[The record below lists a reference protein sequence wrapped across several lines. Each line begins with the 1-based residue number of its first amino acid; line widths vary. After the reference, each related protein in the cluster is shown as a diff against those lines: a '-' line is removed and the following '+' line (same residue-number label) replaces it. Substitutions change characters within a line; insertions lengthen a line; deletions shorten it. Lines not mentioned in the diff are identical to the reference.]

1 MEQSDGLN
9 KHAWLFQY
17 RPAGEATWLKDLA
30 GLRQV
35 NWRVVN
41 RSKDTHEGDLVVF
54 WESGPKGGLRGWGI
68 VSGAPVMESTLE
80 GTERW
85 RIPVSPELFLHS
97 PVSRRELE
105 SSGVLGN
112 HSFMKASQGAN
123 FPLQPAEFEGLLG
136 LMRVDESNRR
146 AIGRGLLPHMPK
158 KRGGAKPTP
167 GTGSD
172 LPGGLNANDFTLP
185 AASIIRNAD
194 YLRGGLKGSVSSTRL
209 LLAALDPA
217 AWGEVDE
224 RSSREF
230 AAWRAVRDVVEE
242 FSEPLAKLKANY
254 LRQQKKGKGE
264 DGFTPNSL
272 DVLSAARS
280 SEFTDPANGLVS
292 ADGLL
297 AALFKAEGA
306 AFLGHAERAG
316 LSLGDLKAR
325 FLTRVTAHAHVFRP
339 LWQRAI
345 GGRSPLAIAAEG
357 QTGVVSLGNDNAW
370 SQDARDSLGATR
382 EAEAFAALAIS
393 AKLTPPLA
401 VGVFGDW
408 GAGKSFFMRL
418 VYDRIEAAN
427 KAPRE
432 TASKKLLRD
441 VVQIRFNAWHYVES
455 NLWASLVDH
464 IFSELNKATTEK
476 SADKVF
482 QQLTTARE
490 LTIASAEQL
499 MERRAEQAHAAVF
512 VADAEFKLNRKRA
525 EAAALP
531 VDYWKTVLVLFKD
544 RIGGDT
550 ELKAHAKTLGL
561 VGVIEDGQKLRT
573 ALLELNESRVDAGT
587 VLEEAKRAAGSR
599 KGFAWF
605 IGATS
610 VAGLLVHFGPA
621 ILGRLLDRPDLS
633 TLVSGWTASASG
645 LLLVLTTILVQATSK
660 VRSAVKFMRS
670 VREKFM
676 QVSEERLE
684 KPVEEVKRLQED
696 LARISAEVSEGK
708 ARLAA
713 STAKVGEAAR
723 EYNSKNGRG
732 RLLSFLRARAAGDD
746 YAKHLGL
753 VSTVRKDFEELS
765 DLISESRNKKLDRD
779 AEAKREQEMFNKRVR
794 DLVARAK
801 ASSDNE
807 GVLLLREEEVKQL
820 NDSVVSTEVR
830 TEAPTVSRI
839 VLYIDDLDRCQPDR
853 VVEVLQ
859 AVHLLLS
866 FRLFVVFVAVDVR
879 WVSKALNATYSK
891 MLGKTAG
898 DGGATAHDYL
908 EKIFQVPYWVRP
920 LDGDGGEKFMEN
932 RLKGASAQSM
942 VPDAEE
948 GDVDDPDVLDGGIGN
963 GGEGGEGNSVANE
976 EAQVETTGPIQEA
989 GSAPHPELS
998 PIVDAGVAADDEA
1011 GATDVPSVEL
1021 SESEVE
1027 FMTSLARWAGNSP
1040 RRLVRFL
1047 NIYQV
1052 MKASLS
1058 GIKAGGSIDGDFFEL
1073 MAQAAIVTG
1082 APDLLDDWNQLLET
1096 AQVGETV
1103 ADLQTRVQTWEKHP
1117 QRDNIDAILAL
1128 LTSKRIW
1135 ANADGLHQYALLS
1148 RRFSFSASFDAMKS
1162 GTEGAPS
1169 LDVTPSA

>member
-17 RPAGEATWLKDLA
+17 KPAGEATWLKDLA

-35 NWRVVN
+35 NWRIIY
-41 RSKDTHEGDLVVF
+41 RSNDTHEGDLVVF

-68 VSGAPVMESTLE
+68 VSGAPFLESTLE
-80 GTERW
+80 DAERW
-85 RIPVSPELFLHS
+85 RIPVSPQLFLDR

-105 SSGVLGN
+105 SSGVLKN
-112 HSFMKASQGAN
+112 HSFMKVSQGAN
-123 FPLQPAEFEGLLG
+123 FPLQPAEFDGLLG
-136 LMRVDESNRR
+136 LMRVDESRR
-146 AIGRGLLPHMPK
+146 GAISLGLRAHAPK
-158 KRGGAKPTP
+158 KRGGAKPPP
-167 GTGSD
+167 GTESD
-172 LPGGLNANDFTLP
+172 LPGGLNANDFTFS
-185 AASIIRNAD
+185 AASIIRRAD
-194 YLRGGLKGSVSSTRL
+194 YRREGLTGPVSSTRL
-209 LLAALDPA
+209 FLAVLDPK

-224 RSSREF
+224 SSSREF
-230 AAWRAVRDVVEE
+230 AAWLAVRDLVEE
-242 FSEPLAKLKANY
+242 FSEPLAKLKSGY
-254 LRQQKKGKGE
+254 LRQQKKGTGG
-264 DGFTPNSL
+264 DALTPSSRAL
-272 DVLSAARS
+272 LSAARA
-280 SEFTDPANGLVS
+280 SEFTDPANGLVP
-292 ADGLL
+292 ADGIL
-297 AALFKAEGA
+297 AALFKSEDA
-306 AFLGHAERAG
+306 AFVGRAARAG
-316 LSLGDLKAR
+316 LSIEDLKAR

-345 GGRSPLAIAAEG
+345 GGSRPLAIAGDG

-393 AKLTPPLA
+393 RKLTPPLA

-427 KAPRE
+427 RAPKE

-441 VVQIRFNAWHYVES
+441 VVQIRFNAWHYVET

-490 LTIASAEQL
+490 LTLASAEQL

-512 VADAEFKLNRKRA
+512 LADAEFKLSCKRA

-531 VDYWKTVLVLFKD
+531 INYWETVLAVFKE
-544 RIGGDT
+544 RIGGDA
-550 ELKAHAKTLGL
+550 ELKVHAKTLGL
-561 VGVIEDGQKLRT
+561 DGMTEDGEKLGA
-573 ALLELNESRVDAGT
+573 ALRKLNESRVDAGT
-587 VLEEAKRAAGSR
+587 VLKEAKWAAGSLT
-599 KGFAWF
+599 GVVWF
-605 IGATS
+605 TGTAGL
-610 VAGLLVHFGPA
+610 AGLLVYFGPT
-621 ILGRLLDRPDLS
+621 ILVRLLDQPDFA

-645 LLLVLTTILVQATSK
+645 LFLGLTTIVLRANSK

-670 VREKFM
+670 VQEKFK

-684 KPVEEVKRLQED
+684 KPVEEVKKLQED

-779 AEAKREQEMFNKRVR
+779 AEAKREQEMFDKRVR

-801 ASSDNE
+801 ASSDDE

-820 NDSVVSTEVR
+820 NDSVVSTDVR
-830 TEAPTVSRI
+830 TDAPTVSRI

-891 MLGKTAG
+891 MLGKTGG

-920 LDGDGGEKFMEN
+920 LDGDGSETFMEN
-932 RLKGASAQSM
+932 RLKGASAQTMDS
-942 VPDAEE
+942 
-948 GDVDDPDVLDGGIGN
+948 DVEDDDGEDPGTHDDGKGDGGESTG
-963 GGEGGEGNSVANE
+963 VANE
-976 EAQVETTGPIQEA
+976 EAQFQPSGSVQEA
-989 GSAPHPELS
+989 GAATAPKPS
-998 PIVDAGVAADDEA
+998 PSEDASTAIDEEA
-1011 GATDVPSVEL
+1011 GPIDVPSVEL
-1021 SESEVE
+1021 SKSEVE
-1027 FMTSLARWAGNSP
+1027 FMTKLARWAGNSP

-1058 GIKAGGSIDGDFFEL
+1058 GVKAGGSIDGDFFEL

-1082 APDLLDDWNQLLET
+1082 APDILEDWNQLLEA
-1096 AQVGETV
+1096 AQIGETV
-1103 ADLQTRVQTWEKHP
+1103 PDLRARVQTWEKHP

-1128 LTSKRIW
+1128 LTSKRVW
-1135 ANADGLHQYALLS
+1135 ANADGLRQYALLS
-1148 RRFSFSASFDAMKS
+1148 RRFSFSARFEPAKS
-1162 GTEGAPS
+1162 EPASAPS
-1169 LDVTPSA
+1169 AAAAPPA

>member
-1 MEQSDGLN
+1 
-9 KHAWLFQY
+9 
-17 RPAGEATWLKDLA
+17 
-30 GLRQV
+30 
-35 NWRVVN
+35 
-41 RSKDTHEGDLVVF
+41 
-54 WESGPKGGLRGWGI
+54 
-68 VSGAPVMESTLE
+68 
-80 GTERW
+80 
-85 RIPVSPELFLHS
+85 
-97 PVSRRELE
+97 
-105 SSGVLGN
+105 
-112 HSFMKASQGAN
+112 MKVSQGAN
-123 FPLQPAEFEGLLG
+123 FPLQPTEFEGLLG
-136 LMRVDESNRR
+136 LMRVDESRCR
-146 AIGRGLLPHMPK
+146 AIGRGLLPHLPK
-158 KRGGAKPTP
+158 KRGGAKPNP
-167 GTGSD
+167 ITGSD
-172 LPGGLNANDFTLP
+172 LPGGLNANDFTFP
-185 AASIIRNAD
+185 AASIIRSAD
-194 YLRGGLKGSVSSTRL
+194 YRRGGLKGSVSSTRL
-209 LLAALDPA
+209 LLAALDPE
-217 AWGEVDE
+217 AWGDVDE

-242 FSEPLAKLKANY
+242 FSEPLAKLKADY
-254 LRQQKKGKGE
+254 FRQQNKGKGE
-264 DGFTPNSL
+264 GTLTPNL
-272 DVLSAARS
+272 VALLSAARG
-280 SEFTDPANGLVS
+280 SEFTDPANGLVP
-292 ADGLL
+292 ADGIL
-297 AALFKAEGA
+297 AALFRAEDA

-316 LSLGDLKAR
+316 LFLGDLKAR
-325 FLTRVTAHAHVFRP
+325 FLSRVTAHAHVFRP

-345 GGRSPLAIAAEG
+345 GGRSSLSLAADG
-357 QTGVVSLGNDNAW
+357 QTGIVSLGNDNAW
-370 SQDARDSLGATR
+370 SQDARDSLGAAR

-393 AKLTPPLA
+393 EKLTPPLA

-427 KAPRE
+427 KAPKE

-464 IFSELNKATTEK
+464 IFSELNKATTEAT
-476 SADKVF
+476 ADKVF

-512 VADAEFKLNRKRA
+512 VADAEFKLSSKRA
-525 EAAALP
+525 EGAALP
-531 VDYWKTVLVLFKD
+531 GNYWQTVLELFKE
-544 RIGGDT
+544 RIGDDA

-561 VGVIEDGQKLRT
+561 DDVVQDGQKLGA
-573 ALLELNESRVDAGT
+573 ALRDLDTSREEAGT
-587 VLEEAKRAAGSR
+587 VLEEVKRGARSMS
-599 KGFAWF
+599 GFAWF
-605 IGATS
+605 IG
-610 VAGLLVHFGPA
+610 VAGLTWVLVYYGLNA
-621 ILGRLLDRPDLS
+621 VCRLLDRPDFS
-633 TLVSGWTASASG
+633 TLVSGGAASASS
-645 LLLVLTTILVQATSK
+645 LVLGLTTIIVQATLK
-660 VRSAVKFMRS
+660 VRSAVRFMRS

-676 QVSEERLE
+676 QVSEERLQ
-684 KPVEEVKRLQED
+684 KPVAEVKKLQED
-696 LARISAEVSEGK
+696 LARISAEVAEGK

-765 DLISESRNKKLDRD
+765 DLISESRSKKVDRD
-779 AEAKREQEMFNKRVR
+779 AESKREQLVFQQRVTE
-794 DLVARAK
+794 LENRAK
-801 ASSDNE
+801 ASLTSE
-807 GVLLLREEEVKQL
+807 GVELLRAEELQQL
-820 NDSVVSTEVR
+820 NDSVVSTQVR
-830 TEAPTVSRI
+830 KDAPTVSRI

-891 MLGKTAG
+891 MLG
-898 DGGATAHDYL
+898 DGGATANDYL

-920 LDGDGGEKFMEN
+920 LDGDGGETLMEN

-948 GDVDDPDVLDGGIGN
+948 DDEDDPGALDGGRDDGGRN
-963 GGEGGEGNSVANE
+963 GVANE
-976 EAQVETTGPIQEA
+976 EAQVQMSGPPQEA
-989 GSAPHPELS
+989 DAATALELYPS
-998 PIVDAGVAADDEA
+998 EGAGVAVDDKA
-1011 GATDVPSVEL
+1011 GPTDVPSVEL
-1021 SESEVE
+1021 GKSEVE

-1058 GIKAGGSIDGDFFEL
+1058 GVKAGGSIDGDFFEL

-1082 APDLLDDWNQLLET
+1082 APDLLEDWNQLLET

-1103 ADLQTRVQTWEKHP
+1103 ADLQARVRTWENHP

-1128 LTSKRIW
+1128 LTSKRVW

-1162 GTEGAPS
+1162 GPKSAPS
-1169 LDVTPSA
+1169 PTVTPSA